1 MSNYITVVFEIN
13 DIDTFYREVPG
24 LHASMLNPT
33 GSPWR
38 VTAMSLDDEI
48 TRLNILEEVLD
59 HDGVEDDTLRD
70 ILSEDNI
77 ASKTLKDFL
86 D

>member
-1 MSNYITVVFEIN
+1 MSSYITVVFEIN

-24 LHASMLNPT
+24 LHTSMLNPT

-48 TRLNILEEVLD
+48 TRLGILEEALN
-59 HDGVEDDTLRD
+59 HDDTEDDTLRD
-70 ILSEDNI
+70 ILSAGEI
-77 ASKTLKDFL
+77 WSKKLEDFL
-86 D
+86 